1 MLPALPHRNFDLFYM
16 SYSFSF
22 SSSSLG
28 LGLAALLL
36 LALPACRQ
44 SGATIESGER
54 RAPDDSTSLRIA
66 CPLTAESLPFYY
78 AVRSGICDSLG
89 LPLRVKTYFAQFD
102 ADTALL
108 GRTVDGGITDHYRA
122 AYYRS
127 RGRMRNFDEFIPLN
141 GSWSLLA
148 GGRLRIREL
157 RSLKGRTV
165 GMARYANSDH
175 YITRLRDSLRLKSDD
190 LFFAQVNSFKIR
202 HLMLEN
208 EQIDCAVLPEPYAS
222 RAVANGNV
230 RLSSALPSEMRMSLY
245 MNQRALRNK
254 RHNAQSQLL
263 RKAYNLAVAAINK
276 GRTPYL
282 DSVLVKDYQVPAAQL
297 SAIRLPHYDATH

>member
-1 MLPALPHRNFDLFYM
+1 MLPALPHRNFCLFCM
-16 SYSFSF
+16 SYSFS
-22 SSSSLG
+22 SSSRSLG

-36 LALPACRQ
+36 LALPACRK

-66 CPLTAESLPFYY
+66 CPLTAESIPFYY

-127 RGRMRNFDEFIPLN
+127 RGRMRNFDEFIALN

-157 RSLKGRTV
+157 RNLKGRTV

-230 RLSSALPSEMRMSLY
+230 RLS
-245 MNQRALRNK
+245 
-254 RHNAQSQLL
+254 
-263 RKAYNLAVAAINK
+263 
-276 GRTPYL
+276 
-282 DSVLVKDYQVPAAQL
+282 
-297 SAIRLPHYDATH
+297 